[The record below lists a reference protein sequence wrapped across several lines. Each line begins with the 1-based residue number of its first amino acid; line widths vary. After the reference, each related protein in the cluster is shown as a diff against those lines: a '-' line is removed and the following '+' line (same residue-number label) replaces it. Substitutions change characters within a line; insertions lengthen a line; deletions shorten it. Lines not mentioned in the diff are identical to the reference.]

1 MYPEL
6 YQYLLQHKKLSVPGI
21 GTFLLERTPAQV
33 DFPNKQVAA
42 PVYAFSLQ
50 STAPVPS
57 GRFFTWLGA
66 ALGISQMDAVIRFND
81 FAFDMKKQVEK
92 GHTIEWSGVGVLKKG
107 LADEIRF
114 TAFTASYP
122 ETSVPAAKVIREKA
136 SHSVR
141 VGEDERSS
149 AEMEVLLNREE
160 EKKSYWWAWSLAIG
174 LLAIVFT
181 GWYFSKHGVDTG
193 STANTKPL
201 VPDEAVSST
210 YHLLP

>member
-42 PVYAFSLQ
+42 PLYAFSWQ
-50 STAPVPS
+50 SPAPVPS

-66 ALGISQMDAVIRFND
+66 ALGISQMDAVVRFND
-81 FAFDMKKQVEK
+81 FAFEMKKQVEK
-92 GHTIEWSGVGVLKKG
+92 GHTIEWAGVGVLKKG

-114 TAFTASYP
+114 TPWAPAFP
-122 ETSVPAAKVIREKA
+122 ETAIPATKVIRDKA
-136 SHSVR
+136 THSVR

-149 AEMEVLLNREE
+149 TEMEILLSKEE

-181 GWYFSKHGVDTG
+181 GWYFSEHGVETG
-193 STANTKPL
+193 STANTRLL
-201 VPDEAVSST
+201 VPDEAVSNT